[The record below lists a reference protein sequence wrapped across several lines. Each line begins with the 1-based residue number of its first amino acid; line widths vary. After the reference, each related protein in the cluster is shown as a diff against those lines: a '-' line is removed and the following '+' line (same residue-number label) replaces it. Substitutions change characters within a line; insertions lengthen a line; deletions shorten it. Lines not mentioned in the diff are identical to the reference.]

1 MVDWG
6 DLAELARTP
15 NPALAKIFVIS
26 DVDFEQD
33 NTRQQLSS
41 CDGIVGHDE
50 TLRLINRWARDK
62 HQNMILFHR
71 KGWAA
76 ALDVKAL
83 KNIKRKS
90 ACFVATACCES
101 AKHPAVQTLRR
112 FHDERLTR
120 HRPGRGYIR
129 FYEQVSPPVADLI
142 RTRAW
147 VRRLVGI
154 NIRREAGPAASAIRR
169 RERMSCLM
177 GSGGVIGLSCREA
190 NATPGSPASAI
201 RCRRRRGRSER
212 GGSTPPAPYEPSHGG
227 HLDSGTKKALMESP
241 LHLWTPKIGPN
252 RARIQLASRNGKK
265 QFNDFLRQKRQE
277 LKRKLDAKNPYKV
290 AHCFH
295 SVGRWIWACVVGC
308 PACSRV

>member
-1 MVDWG
+1 MIEEISAYEDSLSRVFSVPRSLSDHTPVTGPSPEERVLMMEFIADTVRQRGQPGFLGCYELGNDANAYVTYMLCLLPLIATMAKERGQSLVWAATSSTMKARASLHMVSLFVTTPIQMVDWG

-15 NPALAKIFVIS
+15 NPALAKIFVIG

-83 KNIKRKS
+83 KNIERKS
-90 ACFVATACCES
+90 ACFIATACCES
-101 AKHPAVQTLRR
+101 AEHPAVQTLRR
-112 FHDERLTR
+112 FRDERLTR
-120 HRPGRGYIR
+120 HRPGRGFIR

-147 VRRLVGI
+147 ARRLVSHCLVQPLSRWAA
-154 NIRREAGPAASAIRR
+154 RRLG
-169 RERMSCLM
+169 
-177 GSGGVIGLSCREA
+177 
-190 NATPGSPASAI
+190 
-201 RCRRRRGRSER
+201 
-212 GGSTPPAPYEPSHGG
+212 
-227 HLDSGTKKALMESP
+227 
-241 LHLWTPKIGPN
+241 
-252 RARIQLASRNGKK
+252 
-265 QFNDFLRQKRQE
+265 
-277 LKRKLDAKNPYKV
+277 
-290 AHCFH
+290 
-295 SVGRWIWACVVGC
+295 
-308 PACSRV
+308 